1 MKNIKKSYF
10 IIFGLIVLAVVCF
23 STSYAIFSNTKEEHG
38 KLNIV
43 AGNLNYKIESSELD
57 SDSVTVPANT
67 SKEIKIKLTS
77 LNEVSSKYELYYIL
91 DKTNDK
97 VSVGYSKDTKDNV
110 LGTIEGS
117 SSKVI
122 SIVVRNDS
130 DTSSKVTFKVL
141 GGLLNNELALKDGN
155 SLNKV
160 VSIYYQE
167 DILNGTDPIIK
178 DNLVPVTIS
187 DTGVVTKADTTK
199 KWYSYQDKVWA
210 NSVILKN
217 SYDSLNVVG
226 KINGVTKKDSYV
238 SFDGEDDYINLG
250 LANYDFKSNI
260 TMAIRVKFNNLNTTS
275 NQEFFNNFESA
286 GVGFGLLT
294 NSKLFVQ
301 IYIDG
306 VGYSQVYS
314 TDSVKKDK
322 YYTLVLTFDGNNIKF
337 YIDGILNG
345 SVKTSGNLIKAS
357 TLPILLGAN
366 PQPSNDHMFYSNINV
381 EKAVIYNRTLSE
393 EEIKNSFSSDI
404 HIYSSDRLLK
414 YVDFTNSTPLNNEI
428 ISEDNIESY
437 FVWIPKYSY
446 QLFDLGNYSS
456 LTSISNKTQEI
467 KIKFG
472 TSNTSDSVTGECTTP
487 FSNNQ
492 GIAGSSGNCK
502 VGDYMTHPAFLAF
515 DTNGLW
521 VGKFETGY
529 DGATSTASAQVNSV
543 DISKIIIKPNVYSWR
558 NITVGNMFK
567 NSYDYQ
573 RELDSHM
580 MKNTEWG
587 SVAYLQHSAY
597 GSQASV
603 RINNNSSYITGYAA
617 TEEPTL
623 GYAGGTS
630 TAGNRIES
638 TALGVDATYS
648 VNYLNSKSLVAS
660 TTNNYS
666 GIYDMSGGAWEYVM
680 GYTTGA
686 TTVGGTSGITS
697 L

>member
-1 MKNIKKSYF
+1 MSKGKKIYF
-10 IIFGLIVLAVVCF
+10 LVLILVTILVTTF
-23 STSYAIFSNTKEEHG
+23 YFSYATFSNTQEEHG

-43 AGNLNYKIESSELD
+43 AGTLNYKIESSELD
-57 SDSVTVPANT
+57 SDSITLPANT

-167 DILNGTDPIIK
+167 NVLNGTDPIIK
-178 DNLVPVTIS
+178 DDLIPVTIS

-210 NSVILKN
+210 NSVILKDK
-217 SYDSLNVVG
+217 SVAY
-226 KINGVTKKDSYV
+226 KNGET
-238 SFDGEDDYINLG
+238 
-250 LANYDFKSNI
+250 
-260 TMAIRVKFNNLNTTS
+260 
-275 NQEFFNNFESA
+275 
-286 GVGFGLLT
+286 
-294 NSKLFVQ
+294 
-301 IYIDG
+301 
-306 VGYSQVYS
+306 
-314 TDSVKKDK
+314 
-322 YYTLVLTFDGNNIKF
+322 
-337 YIDGILNG
+337 
-345 SVKTSGNLIKAS
+345 
-357 TLPILLGAN
+357 
-366 PQPSNDHMFYSNINV
+366 
-381 EKAVIYNRTLSE
+381 
-393 EEIKNSFSSDI
+393 
-404 HIYSSDRLLK
+404 
-414 YVDFTNSTPLNNEI
+414 
-428 ISEDNIESY
+428 ISESNIESY

-456 LTSISNKTQEI
+456 LTSISDKIQEI

-472 TSNTSDSVTGECTTP
+472 TGNTSDSISGECTTP

-515 DTNGLW
+515 DTLGLW

-529 DGATSTASAQVNSV
+529 DGATSTTSAQVNIV
-543 DISKIIIKPNVYSWR
+543 DTSKIIIKPNVYSWR
-558 NITVGNMFK
+558 NITVGNAFK
-567 NSYDYQ
+567 NSYDYK
-573 RELDSHM
+573 RDLDSHM

-587 SVAYLQHSAY
+587 SVAYLQHSKY
-597 GSQASV
+597 GSQVSV

-617 TEEPTL
+617 TIEPTL
-623 GYAGGTS
+623 GYNGGTS
-630 TAGNRIES
+630 IEGNRNES
-638 TALGVDATYS
+638 TNLRVDGTYTT
-648 VNYLNSKSLVAS
+648 NYLNSNSVVAS
-660 TTNNYS
+660 TTNNYT

-686 TTVGGTSGITS
+686 TTVGGTSGITNLYS
-697 L
+697 NFFSNSSYSKYWDKYTLTAETNYNNRILGDATGEMGPFGSEKDPDGGTRNKSSWYKDYAYLVSSSTPWFARGGAWVNGIISGAFSTGFGPGYISDDKVFRIVLTPTK